1 MLQATILALLM
12 GVPRSAVGLLLGA
25 GGIGYAT
32 VKTRAL
38 GRIRRWHV
46 LVLAAVATALVPTLR
61 HGAMSGLHG
70 LVMFVA
76 NAVGLATG
84 RLKVV
89 DIGGQKTLVE
99 TH

>member
-1 MLQATILALLM
+1 MMATMLALLVGM
-12 GVPRSAVGLLLGA
+12 PRSAVGLLLGA

-46 LVLAAVATALVPTLR
+46 LVLAAAVTALAPTLR
-61 HGAMSGLHG
+61 HGATSGLQG

-76 NAVGLATG
+76 NVVGLATG

-89 DIGGQKTLVE
+89 DISGQKTLVE
-99 TH
+99 TR